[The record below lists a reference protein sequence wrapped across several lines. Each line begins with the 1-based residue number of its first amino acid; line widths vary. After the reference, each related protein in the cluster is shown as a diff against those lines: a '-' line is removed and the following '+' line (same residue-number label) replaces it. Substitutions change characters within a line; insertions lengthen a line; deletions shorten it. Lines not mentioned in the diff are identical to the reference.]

1 MKLPEEKKQVADRLI
16 SGLGRLHIATDRER
30 LARAARWS
38 AGLAVI
44 AIAVAA
50 ATIPGLLGSK
60 YPINETLVGTFATN
74 NYKADRDYEIYDAST
89 TERLRSEA
97 VTEVPP
103 VYDLDLRVGS
113 EVGQNIRRAFAHLN
127 QAALLVEPAVA
138 GSRPASS
145 APSGADAVR
154 FTERLRRERPAFE
167 KLLGWPVSNALF
179 DSLVVASFD
188 KELGPIVAAA
198 LEELLALGVI
208 SDRGVL
214 VAEGVPRAAVRPI
227 PEGNQPERLAEV
239 SALVDVAEAKSQLG
253 RKLAA
258 ELNSRTPA
266 AREAALQVAAGGLRP
281 NLIQN
286 RAATLEREETAR
298 DTVAPVTIRVRRGE
312 MILRDGD
319 PFLPRHLLIFKGIHQ
334 AQQSHRM
341 VSFGVGM
348 ALLVALLVVVILL
361 FAGRGLRAHRLGEK
375 ELLALSVVLLVTVAV
390 VNAWNGG
397 AAILQARFAHLP
409 LDSVRELL
417 PVAFGPMLIGFLMA
431 PEVTLIF
438 CVLVALLCGLV
449 MDSSLPFALYTFI
462 ASLAAAAGVARTRQR
477 TTLVKSGLL
486 TGAVSAGAGVFLMM
500 ASGGDITWPGVVAH
514 LSFGLISGV
523 AAAVVVAGLLPIVE
537 AAFGFV
543 SDIKLLELANLN
555 HPLLKELIVQAP
567 GTYHHSIIIGSMVEA
582 GADSIGAN
590 SLLARVM
597 AYYHDVG
604 KIKNPR
610 YFAENQRDGNNPHD
624 KLAPSMSAL
633 ILRAHV
639 KDGLE
644 LARQH
649 RLPALVSDAIGE
661 HHGTNLMLF
670 FYEKAKGAV
679 DADVQTVAEQD
690 YRYVGQ
696 RPRSR
701 ETALLM
707 VADAVEAASRS
718 VEEPSSDRLMGL
730 VQKTV
735 NRLFADG
742 ALNESQLTLRD
753 LHEIA
758 KAYHRVLLGIYHDRP
773 AYHAPATKERRDT
786 KETAERRKPD
796 RDSRERDAEKSGQ
809 FERKPSGEVPAAHL
823 RGDGND
829 GAEAGEGAAGT
840 SKEAAASKED
850 GRADGDRAG
859 NGQKAGG
866 GERGRRDETAP
877 EDLKRL
883 GSEP

>member
-1 MKLPEEKKQVADRLI
+1 MKLPEGKKQFADRLI
-16 SGLGRLHIATDRER
+16 EVLAKLHIETDRGE
-30 LARAARWS
+30 LSRAARWS
-38 AGLAVI
+38 VGLAVI
-44 AIAVAA
+44 AISVAA

-60 YPINETLVGTFATN
+60 YPINDSLVGTFATT
-74 NYKADRDYEIYDAST
+74 NYKADRDYEIFDSAT
-89 TERLRSEA
+89 TDRLRVEA

-103 VYDLDLRVGS
+103 VYDLDLRVGA

-138 GSRPASS
+138 GSRPANSP
-145 APSGADAVR
+145 PSGADAVR
-154 FTERLRRERPAFE
+154 FTERLRREKPAFE
-167 KLLGWPVSNALF
+167 KLLGWPVSSALF
-179 DSLVVASFD
+179 DSLAVASFD
-188 KELGPIVAAA
+188 KELGAVVATA
-198 LEELLALGVI
+198 LEELLAVGI
-208 SDRGVL
+208 IGDRGML
-214 VAEGVPRAAVRPI
+214 VAEGVPRVAVRPI

-253 RKLAA
+253 RKLVA

-266 AREAALQVAAGGLRP
+266 AREAALQIAHGGLRP

-286 RAATLEREETAR
+286 RAATVEREQIAR
-298 DTVAPVTIRVRRGE
+298 ERVAPVAIRVRRGE

-319 PFLPRHLLIFKGIHQ
+319 PFLPRHLLIFKGIQQ

-341 VSFGVGM
+341 ITFGVGM
-348 ALLVALLVVVILL
+348 ALLVALLVLVVAL
-361 FAGRGLRAHRLGEK
+361 FARRGLRAHRLGEK
-375 ELLALSVVLLVTVAV
+375 ELLALSVVLLVTVAL

-397 AAILQARFAHLP
+397 AAIIQARFAHLP
-409 LDSVRELL
+409 LDAVRELL

-431 PEVTLIF
+431 PEVTLVF
-438 CVLVALLCGLV
+438 CVLVALLSGLV
-449 MDSSLPFALYTFI
+449 MDSSLPFALYTFT
-462 ASLAAAAGVARTRQR
+462 AGVAAAAGVARTRQR
-477 TTLVKSGLL
+477 TTLVKSGML

-500 ASGGDITWPGVVAH
+500 ASGGDITWPGLVAH

-537 AAFGFV
+537 STFGFV

-582 GADSIGAN
+582 GADAIGAN

-649 RLPALVSDAIGE
+649 RLPALVGDAIGE

-707 VADAVEAASRS
+707 IADAVEAASRS
-718 VEEPSSDRLMGL
+718 VEDPSSDRLMGL

-758 KAYHRVLLGIYHDRP
+758 KAFHRVLLGIYHDRP
-773 AYHAPATKERRDT
+773 AYHSPATKERRDT
-786 KETAERRKPD
+786 KEIAERRKPE
-796 RDSRERDAEKSGQ
+796 RDSKERDT
-809 FERKPSGEVPAAHL
+809 
-823 RGDGND
+823 
-829 GAEAGEGAAGT
+829 AGEGEAIG
-840 SKEAAASKED
+840 SKEAVAAKEE

-859 NGQKAGG
+859 NGQKSSG

-883 GSEP
+883 GSDP